1 MADKATSPPAVPA
14 PPPPDQVQ
22 PLPSTVF
29 IPEKR
34 GAEPGTNGTK

>member
-1 MADKATSPPAVPA
+1 MADKSTAPTS
-14 PPPPDQVQ
+14 PPPPDKVQ

-34 GAEPGTNGTK
+34 GGQQSNGGRK